1 MNKLSDI
8 PLLLILMSIGFVMNL
23 LLGMVGTTFPQESF
37 WQMTCWQ
44 IGDAWAI
51 MASILA
57 SRYIGTKGWH
67 VVPAGFTLL
76 GIAYGVSFASSAFN
90 AINEEKMAMVI
101 LPLFPA
107 LLLISLGQFFPVW
120 VRVLSALICI
130 PFFFLYHSVITGTYT
145 FDSWANAMS
154 YLGIQLAGVIWTY
167 FIWRNYK
174 SALPP
179 APAVKG

>member
-8 PLLLILMSIGFVMNL
+8 RLLLILMSFGFVLNF
-23 LLGMVGTTFPQESF
+23 LLGIVGFAFPQESF

-44 IGDAWAI
+44 IGDASAI

-57 SRYIGTKGWH
+57 SRYVGTKGWH

-90 AINEEKMAMVI
+90 GVIEEKMAMVI
-101 LPLFPA
+101 LPLLPA
-107 LLLISLGQFFPVW
+107 LLLISMGNFFPVW
-120 VRVLSALICI
+120 VRLFSALICI
-130 PFFFLYHSVITGTYT
+130 PFFLVYYSVITGTYS
-145 FDSWANAMS
+145 FDSLANALAYMG
-154 YLGIQLAGVIWTY
+154 LQLIGVIWTY

-174 SALPP
+174 STLPS
-179 APAVKG
+179 AHAAKG